1 MGKYPQ
7 VKEIDDRF
15 AELVARP
22 DADIPLDETAL
33 LIAAAAYPGLDIAA
47 QLARL
52 DELAAGC
59 RERSLE
65 GLRRH
70 LFDEVGLTGNAL
82 RYGDPRNSFLNDVLD
97 RKVGIP
103 ISLCVITMEVGR
115 RLGVTLEGVGMPG
128 HFLVRHVGD
137 PPVLLDAFSG
147 GRILDEQ
154 DVQAL
159 FRRLSGSVA
168 LSPDLLVAAP
178 ARAILTRMLAN
189 LRNLYEQAG
198 DVASLGW
205 VMRLR
210 VTIPAGSI
218 QELADVAGVQASL
231 GRFPEAARTLE
242 DIADQLPDT
251 HADRLRGEAR
261 LLRSR
266 LN

>member
-1 MGKYPQ
+1 MT
-7 VKEIDDRF
+7 EIDERF

-22 DADIPLDETAL
+22 DADIPLDEAAM
-33 LIAAAAYPGLDIAA
+33 LIAASAYPGLDIRA
-47 QLARL
+47 QLSRL
-52 DELAAGC
+52 DALAANC
-59 RERSLE
+59 SEPTLDR
-65 GLRRH
+65 LRRH
-70 LFDEVGLTGNAL
+70 LFDEVGLTGNAV
-82 RYGDPRNSFLNDVLD
+82 RYGDPRNSFLSDVLD

-103 ISLCVITMEVGR
+103 ISLSVITMEVGR

-154 DVQAL
+154 DAQEL

-168 LSPDLLVAAP
+168 LTPHLLVAAP

-210 VTIPAGSI
+210 ATIPAGSI
-218 QELADVAGVQASL
+218 QESAEVAGVQASL
-231 GRFPEAARTLE
+231 GQFTEAARTLDE
-242 DIADQLPDT
+242 IADQLLES
-251 HADRLRGEAR
+251 HADKLRGEAR

>member
-1 MGKYPQ
+1 MTDIY
-7 VKEIDDRF
+7 DRF

-22 DADIPLDETAL
+22 DDDIPLDEAAF
-33 LIAAAAYPGLDIAA
+33 LIAAGAYPGLDVTEQLGRIDEVAA
-47 QLARL
+47 ACPEPTL
-52 DELAAGC
+52 D
-59 RERSLE
+59 

-70 LFDEVGLTGNAL
+70 LFDDLGFTGNAV

-103 ISLCVITMEVGR
+103 ISLSVVTMEVGR

-154 DVQAL
+154 DANAL

-168 LSPDLLVAAP
+168 LTPDLLVAAP
-178 ARAILTRMLAN
+178 TRAILTRMLAN
-189 LRNLYEQAG
+189 LRNVYEQAG

-210 VTIPAGSI
+210 ATIPAASI

-242 DIADQLPDT
+242 DIADQLTDT

>member
-1 MGKYPQ
+1 MTDIY
-7 VKEIDDRF
+7 DRF

-22 DADIPLDETAL
+22 DEDIPLDEAAL
-33 LIAAAAYPGLDIAA
+33 LIAAGACPGLDIGA

-52 DELAAGC
+52 DELAAAC
-59 RERSLE
+59 PEPTID

-70 LFDEVGLTGNAL
+70 LFDDIGFTGNAA

-103 ISLCVITMEVGR
+103 ISLSVVTMEVGR
-115 RLGVTLEGVGMPG
+115 RIGVTLEGVGMPG

-137 PPVLLDAFSG
+137 PGVLLDPFSG
-147 GRILDEQ
+147 GRLLDEQ
-154 DVQAL
+154 DAHAL

-168 LSPDLLVAAP
+168 LTPDLLMAAP

-189 LRNLYEQAG
+189 LRNIYEQAG
-198 DVASLGW
+198 DVASLAW

-218 QELADVAGVQASL
+218 QELAAVAGVQSSL

>member
-1 MGKYPQ
+1 MTEFVQ
-7 VKEIDDRF
+7 RF

-22 DADIPLDETAL
+22 DGVIPLDEAAL
-33 LIAAAAYPGLDIAA
+33 LIAAHAHPGLDVGA
-47 QLARL
+47 QLGRL
-52 DELAAGC
+52 DELSAAC
-59 RERSLE
+59 PEPTLE

-70 LFDEVGLTGNAL
+70 LFDDVGFTGNAV
-82 RYGDPRNSFLNDVLD
+82 RYNDPRNSFLNDVLD
-97 RKVGIP
+97 RKTGIP
-103 ISLCVITMEVGR
+103 ISLAVVTMEVGR
-115 RLGVTLEGVGMPG
+115 RIGVTLEGVGMPG

-154 DVQAL
+154 DAQAL

-168 LSPDLLVAAP
+168 LTPDLLVAAP

-198 DVASLGW
+198 DVVSLGW

-210 VTIPAGSI
+210 ATIPAGSI

-231 GRFPEAARTLE
+231 GQFTEAARTLE
-242 DIADQLPDT
+242 DIADQLPES
-251 HADRLRGEAR
+251 HAERLKGEAR